1 MKINKSETTVNDGA
15 WVTVIQAG
23 KHVAEAYANLVKASD
38 FLAEVM
44 AYDNDYVLRKV
55 LPSSVADR
63 RNSKRIVE
71 WLDGRRDEL
80 EKHLQEVNTRIQAA
94 LERDRLLQKLN
105 LSAEEMEL
113 LGIKD

>member
-1 MKINKSETTVNDGA
+1 MKNNDRA
-15 WVTVIQAG
+15 WGTVIQAG
-23 KHVAEAYANLVKASD
+23 KHVAETYANLVKASD

-63 RNSKRIVE
+63 RNSERIIE
-71 WLDGRRDEL
+71 WLNDQQNEL
-80 EKHLQEVNTRIQAA
+80 EKHLEEVNTRIQAA
-94 LERDRLLQKLN
+94 QNRDRLLQKLN
-105 LSAEEMEL
+105 LSAEEKEL